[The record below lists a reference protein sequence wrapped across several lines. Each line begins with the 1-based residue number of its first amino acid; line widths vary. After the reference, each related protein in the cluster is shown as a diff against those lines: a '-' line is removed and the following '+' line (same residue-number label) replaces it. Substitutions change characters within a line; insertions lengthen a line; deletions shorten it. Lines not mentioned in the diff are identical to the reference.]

1 MRPGLV
7 RHQLSGVF
15 EAARLFDAMHP
26 EGDAFWLDSGQAG
39 RAFLGTGERIAL
51 PQGEVLP
58 RLRAE
63 LAAMS
68 VPSALGRVPLGVV
81 GWFGYELREETTGE
95 MVRERGPLPDAA
107 FLRVDRLIEVH
118 PDGTAALLA
127 LGDAWTG
134 ELAAWRDQTAS
145 LAVAAMERPRPA
157 HRAGRITAEPVW
169 RDDPERY
176 LESVR
181 ACQAAI
187 HEGEAYQLCLTSEV
201 RVAGSFDARA
211 VFDAVRATGATHHG
225 GLIRIGESSLVS
237 ASPERFLEVD
247 ADGLVQTSP
256 IKGTRPRHPDP
267 DEDARLADELLAS
280 EKERAENL
288 MIVDLMR
295 NDLSR
300 VCETGSVAVTR
311 LHVVEPYPRVH
322 QLVSTIQGRLRPAA
336 TAIDAVAACFPAGS
350 MTGAPKLRAVRIL
363 DELEQRPRGPYAG
376 AFGYLAADGSA
387 DLAMT
392 IRTIVIDPDGAT
404 VGAGGG
410 ITALSVPEEELAEA
424 RLKAAALL
432 DDLAASVQP
441 QRE

>member
-15 EAARLFDAMHP
+15 EAAALFDALHP
-26 EGDAFWLDSGQAG
+26 EGDAFWLDSGEAG
-39 RAFLGTGERIAL
+39 RAFLGTGERLDL

-63 LAAMS
+63 LAAMCA
-68 VPSALGRVPLGVV
+68 PATLGRVPLGLV
-81 GWFGYELREETTGE
+81 GWLGYELREETTGE
-95 MVRERGPLPDAA
+95 AVRERGPLPDAA
-107 FLRVDRLIEVH
+107 FLRVDRLVEVH

-127 LGDAWTG
+127 LGDGWTG
-134 ELAAWRDQTAS
+134 ELAEWRDRMEE
-145 LAVAAMERPRPA
+145 LAAAAAGNPA
-157 HRAGRITAEPVW
+157 ATHRAGSIADEPVW
-169 RDDPERY
+169 RDDAERY
-176 LESVR
+176 LANVR

-187 HEGEAYQLCLTSEV
+187 REGEAYQLCLTSEV

-225 GLIRIGESSLVS
+225 GLVRIGGIALVS

-247 ADGLVQTSP
+247 DDGLVQTSP

-267 DEDARLADELLAS
+267 AEDARLAGELLAS

-322 QLVSTIQGRLRPAA
+322 QLVSTIQGRLRPAH
-336 TAIDAVAACFPAGS
+336 TAVDALAACFPAGS
-350 MTGAPKLRAVRIL
+350 MTGAPKLRAIRIL
-363 DELEQRPRGPYAG
+363 DELERRPRGPYAG

-392 IRTIVIDPDGAT
+392 IRTIVIDSDGAT

-410 ITALSVPEEELAEA
+410 ITALSIPEEELAEA

-432 DDLAASVQP
+432 DALAASVQP